1 LRRWAIINSYIHA
14 TFLKHKK
21 SCNIHRD
28 IFENLICMLYQLP
41 NGKVVQ
47 LTVEEY
53 LSLTEKDIQY
63 LLSVNAGDYMVSP
76 WSGSIIHKKDTQ
88 CTDDEEEIEEPE
100 EQECFFDDYFPDEDD
115 IPDEPFEFELD
126 R

>member
-1 LRRWAIINSYIHA
+1 
-14 TFLKHKK
+14 
-21 SCNIHRD
+21 
-28 IFENLICMLYQLP
+28 MLYQLP

-63 LLSVNAGDYMVSP
+63 LLSVNAGDYMISP

-88 CTDDEEEIEEPE
+88 HTDDEEEIEEPE

-115 IPDEPFEFELD
+115 IPDEPFEFELN